1 MWKREIMTME
11 NQHEVIIDRVF
22 EAFWEV
28 YKQEELSKIKISR
41 ICLLAQINRSTFY
54 KHFDD
59 IHDLLDQWEQTI
71 IDGKNFQNRIM
82 NNLVSFTM
90 DEAILKSIIEL
101 YSEREEY
108 FSVLLGANGDQCF
121 RNKLLQTITPIILN
135 TVRATGRKEI
145 HLDYIMEYQNAGII
159 SVVSRWF
166 ESGKPMSEKELIGLL
181 SDLTNNGVKQELI
194 KEKVR

>member
-1 MWKREIMTME
+1 ME
-11 NQHEVIIDRVF
+11 NQKEQIRQLVF
-22 EAFWEV
+22 EVFWEV
-28 YKQEELSKIKISR
+28 YKQEELSKIKVSK
-41 ICLLAQINRSTFY
+41 ICQLAQISRATFY
-54 KHFDD
+54 KYFEG

-90 DEAILKSIIEL
+90 DEAILKSVIEL
-101 YSEREEY
+101 YAEREEY

-121 RNKLLQTITPIILN
+121 RNKLLKTITPIILN

-145 HLDYIMEYQNAGII
+145 HLEYIMEYQNAGII

-166 ESGKPMSEKELIGLL
+166 ENGKPISEKELISLL
-181 SDLTNNGVKQELI
+181 SDITNNGVKQELI

>member
-1 MWKREIMTME
+1 ME
-11 NQHEVIIDRVF
+11 NQKEQIRNLVF
-22 EAFWEV
+22 EVFWEV
-28 YKQEELSKIKISR
+28 YKQEDLSKIKVSK
-41 ICLLAQINRSTFY
+41 ICQLAQISRATFY
-54 KHFDD
+54 KYFDG

-71 IDGKNFQNRIM
+71 IDGRNFQNRIM

-90 DEAILKSIIEL
+90 DEAILKSVIEL
-101 YSEREEY
+101 YGEREEY

-159 SVVSRWF
+159 CVVSRWF
-166 ESGKPMSEKELIGLL
+166 ENGKPISERELISLL
-181 SDLTNNGVKQELI
+181 SDITNNGVKQELI